1 MIKLKTSDWQISDID
16 TIIFD
21 KDGTFIDLHYFWGK
35 MTELRV
41 LEIIKQYNLNKDVFQ
56 KFCLELGYDPTSGKM
71 LPDGITAL
79 YSRPIIIDI
88 FCKYLVENNV
98 NITPKDMETIFDK
111 VSADFYKDMTKYT
124 KPINSAINFIKDIK
138 SRGIKTAIV
147 TSDATESTLL
157 TLKHFGWENLFD
169 TVMGRESTK
178 ETKES
183 GVPVKTVLNI
193 LGSNPENT
201 VMIGD
206 APTDYTAAFN
216 GGVAKTILVAT
227 GQVTKENLA
236 KTSPY
241 TIDSLED
248 IEIV

>member
-1 MIKLKTSDWQISDID
+1 
-16 TIIFD
+16 
-21 KDGTFIDLHYFWGK
+21 
-35 MTELRV
+35 
-41 LEIIKQYNLNKDVFQ
+41 
-56 KFCLELGYDPTSGKM
+56 
-71 LPDGITAL
+71 
-79 YSRPIIIDI
+79 
-88 FCKYLVENNV
+88 
-98 NITPKDMETIFDK
+98 METIFDK

>member
-1 MIKLKTSDWQISDID
+1 
-16 TIIFD
+16 
-21 KDGTFIDLHYFWGK
+21 
-35 MTELRV
+35 
-41 LEIIKQYNLNKDVFQ
+41 
-56 KFCLELGYDPTSGKM
+56 
-71 LPDGITAL
+71 
-79 YSRPIIIDI
+79 
-88 FCKYLVENNV
+88 
-98 NITPKDMETIFDK
+98 
-111 VSADFYKDMTKYT
+111 
-124 KPINSAINFIKDIK
+124 
-138 SRGIKTAIV
+138 
-147 TSDATESTLL
+147 
-157 TLKHFGWENLFD
+157 
-169 TVMGRESTK
+169 MGRESTK

-193 LGSNPENT
+193 LGSNHENT